1 MELVTLNKDETV
13 SVHITVLILLIIY
26 SSAPMSSEDYYE
38 QVDPVE
44 KEWAHA
50 LIDGRLDTIHQLILS
65 DVSYINKKGFL
76 NVSVLLCYIIML
88 Y

>member
-1 MELVTLNKDETV
+1 
-13 SVHITVLILLIIY
+13 
-26 SSAPMSSEDYYE
+26 MSSEDYYE

-50 LIDGRLDTIHQLILS
+50 LIDGRLDIIHQLILS

-76 NVSVLLCYIIML
+76 NVSVPLSPATLFDLSLSLSFHYMLLQGWVSYCTL
-88 Y
+88 